1 MRMHETGLRT
11 IKGTI
16 KSFAIGKTKKAEKAK
31 KGERYYCEVCGCEIV
46 CTKPSEAAIVC
57 CEEPMLLVL

>member
-1 MRMHETGLRT
+1 MARKTEFKSTKART
-11 IKGTI
+11 KEI
-16 KSFAIGKTKKAEKAK
+16 KTKKAEKAK
-31 KGERYYCEVCGCEIV
+31 KGERYYCKVCGCEIV